1 MENLEIKH
9 VGFLGSDL
17 VAARDDDGTIW
28 AGISYICNGMGLNK
42 AQKDNQIEKIRRDK
56 VLLKGCRKFPAG
68 VFDKDN
74 NVYALKL
81 EFVPLWLAK
90 INITPTMQAETPE
103 LAERLEAYQ
112 LKAKDVLAAAFLGL
126 PIDYPS
132 ALRALA
138 DQVEK
143 NHKLES
149 EVQNQQRLIE
159 SFEPIKQYVDTILES
174 KDSLAVTQIAKDYG
188 MSAKQL
194 NRILTEEG
202 IQYKVNKQWVLY
214 SKYAGKGYTDSKTY
228 SFTHS
233 NGETGTRVG
242 TCWTQKGRLLIHEL
256 LQRRGIE
263 ALMDRKDT

>member
-1 MENLEIKH
+1 
-9 VGFLGSDL
+9 
-17 VAARDDDGTIW
+17 
-28 AGISYICNGMGLNK
+28 
-42 AQKDNQIEKIRRDK
+42 
-56 VLLKGCRKFPAG
+56 
-68 VFDKDN
+68 
-74 NVYALKL
+74 
-81 EFVPLWLAK
+81 
-90 INITPTMQAETPE
+90 
-103 LAERLEAYQ
+103 
-112 LKAKDVLAAAFLGL
+112 
-126 PIDYPS
+126 
-132 ALRALA
+132 
-138 DQVEK
+138 
-143 NHKLES
+143 
-149 EVQNQQRLIE
+149 
-159 SFEPIKQYVDTILES
+159 
-174 KDSLAVTQIAKDYG
+174 

>member
-1 MENLEIKH
+1 MKELETKSFIIFENPEFGSIRTIELDGEPWM
-9 VGFLGSDL
+9 VG
-17 VAARDDDGTIW
+17 
-28 AGISYICNGMGLNK
+28 
-42 AQKDNQIEKIRRDK
+42 
-56 VLLKGCRKFPAG
+56 
-68 VFDKDN
+68 
-74 NVYALKL
+74 
-81 EFVPLWLAK
+81 
-90 INITPTMQAETPE
+90 
-103 LAERLEAYQ
+103 
-112 LKAKDVLAAAFLGL
+112 KDVAIVLGYGDTDQALRRHVDDEDKLTRNFDGSGQNRSMTIINESGLYSLVLSSKLPAAKKFKRWVTKEVLPSIRKTGGYNM

-188 MSAKQL
+188 LSGKRL
-194 NRILTEEG
+194 NEILKEED
-202 IQYKVNKQWVLY
+202 IQYKVSGQWVLY
-214 SKYAGKGYTDSKTY
+214 SKYCGKGYTDSKTDTFEY
-228 SFTHS
+228 PD
-233 NGETGTRVG
+233 GRTGTKIR

-263 ALMDRKDT
+263 ALMDRKDNT

>member
-103 LAERLEAYQ
+103 LAERLEVYQ
-112 LKAKDVLAAAFLGL
+112 LKAKDVLAAAFLAL
-126 PIDYPS
+126 PTDYPS
-132 ALRALA
+132 ALRAYANQLELNQKLLA
-138 DQVEK
+138 
-143 NHKLES
+143 
-149 EVQNQQRLIE
+149 EVQNQQKLIE

-214 SKYAGKGYTDSKTY
+214 SKYAGKGYADSKTY

>member
-1 MENLEIKH
+1 MTIINESGLY
-9 VGFLGSDL
+9 SL
-17 VAARDDDGTIW
+17 VLSSKLPAAKKFKRWVTKEVLP
-28 AGISYICNGMGLNK
+28 S
-42 AQKDNQIEKIRRDK
+42 IRK
-56 VLLKGCRKFPAG
+56 TGG
-68 VFDKDN
+68 YN
-74 NVYALKL
+74 
-81 EFVPLWLAK
+81 
-90 INITPTMQAETPE
+90 M
-103 LAERLEAYQ
+103 
-112 LKAKDVLAAAFLGL
+112 

-188 MSAKQL
+188 LSGKRL
-194 NRILTEEG
+194 NEILKEED
-202 IQYKVNKQWVLY
+202 IQYKVSGQWVLY
-214 SKYAGKGYTDSKTY
+214 SKYCGKGYTDSKTDTFEY
-228 SFTHS
+228 PD
-233 NGETGTRVG
+233 GRTGTKIR

-263 ALMDRKDT
+263 ALMDRKDNT

>member
-81 EFVPLWLAK
+81 EFVHCGWQKSTSPRPCKLR
-90 INITPTMQAETPE
+90 TPE

-112 LKAKDVLAAAFLGL
+112 LKAKDVLAAAFLAL
-126 PIDYPS
+126 PTDYPS

-143 NHKLES
+143 IRN
-149 EVQNQQRLIE
+149 
-159 SFEPIKQYVDTILES
+159 
-174 KDSLAVTQIAKDYG
+174 
-188 MSAKQL
+188 L
-194 NRILTEEG
+194 NPK
-202 IQYKVNKQWVLY
+202 YKINR
-214 SKYAGKGYTDSKTY
+214 
-228 SFTHS
+228 
-233 NGETGTRVG
+233 N
-242 TCWTQKGRLLIHEL
+242 
-256 LQRRGIE
+256 
-263 ALMDRKDT
+263 